1 MNEFSPTPQRDRNKK
16 FSFLYKCQKEHN
28 LLCGT
33 RKREQMTEYIIFS
46 TTIKFASAFSLSCKS
61 TPLKAPLLHSAPFAP
76 CLISCCHPFFPPVEV
91 GWLRQAKIL
100 GLLPPLIFK
109 WADCIPMMAT
119 SWKVVSSFSYLPPWE
134 SAKCKKSLE
143 EEGQKSGS
151 VKIRL
156 IGRCPCQHHT
166 TVLLSPKTN
175 PESGWLHIL
184 CLGKT
189 LSSCLISKIQQE
201 SPQNVIL
208 WYCLQYKDPLL

>member
-1 MNEFSPTPQRDRNKK
+1 MKEGNRKTVDIRVQRSRSEVTKYLALPNKTQSRVTSRCFWPTSGP
-16 FSFLYKCQKEHN
+16 EH
-28 LLCGT
+28 LPRISGVAQT
-33 RKREQMTEYIIFS
+33 
-46 TTIKFASAFSLSCKS
+46 LSQIWS
-61 TPLKAPLLHSAPFAP
+61 
-76 CLISCCHPFFPPVEV
+76 
-91 GWLRQAKIL
+91 IL

-156 IGRCPCQHHT
+156 IGRCHCQHHT